1 MFSDR
6 LEKITNCLLQCE
18 EDHSANIHRLTALC
32 GEELGAA
39 CALYNRLEGDL
50 LCSLGQWQ
58 TPQDYKASDSPE
70 GHICYDVIKGD
81 CNDAVLIRDLPSTH
95 YAETDPNVRAYSL
108 QTYLGHAVISEGK
121 AVGSLCVVYQTDY
134 VPAEDDKRFLKFI
147 ASAIGHEDTR
157 WKSKEALS
165 LSVSLLKAT
174 LEATAD
180 GILVVDTKGRIVDFN
195 ERFAGMWQLP
205 DDVLAAKDDQVAQ
218 EYVLVQ
224 LKDPQGFIDGVKA
237 LYAQP
242 LANSLDTIEFKDGRV
257 FERLSCP
264 QRLDNKVIGR
274 VWSFRDVTDRKQAE
288 ADLVEEKAFT
298 ENALNILQDVF
309 FVFDLQGRFLRWNK
323 AISEITN
330 YSDEEIS
337 LMKPTDFFLEEDHE
351 RVQKAIQTV
360 IEEGSALLAAS
371 VVTKDGRILPYEYT
385 ASLLRNLEGEP
396 VGISGVGRNVSER
409 KKLEEQLLQA
419 QKMEA
424 VGQLAGGIAHDF
436 NNILSA
442 IMGYGSLLQMQMGK
456 DFPFKKYVDEIMKS
470 AERAAQLT
478 ASLLAFSRKQH
489 IILKP
494 IDLNDLV
501 RDIHKLLS
509 RIIGEDIELELK
521 LSDYPLII
529 MADKVQIEHAIINIA
544 TNARDAMP
552 DGGRMT
558 IMARRH
564 RNGEDFTNIHGS
576 GTRGDYALLSIADTG
591 TGLDDASKEKIFE
604 PFFTT
609 KEVGK
614 GTGLGL
620 SMVYGTIKQHGGYI
634 DVESFPG
641 EGTAF
646 NIYLPLSESRKEIY
660 QQEPPVP
667 QSSRNASETI
677 LLVEDEGAV
686 RQIMR
691 EILEQTG
698 YRVIEAIDG
707 EHALRELQQHR
718 DAIHLLITDII
729 MPKMDGL
736 TLCQKARAIKPGL
749 KSIFISGYHDKILD
763 SKGGDGQE
771 KNYLSK
777 PFTAGQF
784 LKMVRETCDN

>member
-1 MFSDR
+1 M
-6 LEKITNCLLQCE
+6 K
-18 EDHSANIHRLTALC
+18 
-32 GEELGAA
+32 G
-39 CALYNRLEGDL
+39 
-50 LCSLGQWQ
+50 
-58 TPQDYKASDSPE
+58 TP
-70 GHICYDVIKGD
+70 I
-81 CNDAVLIRDLPSTH
+81 
-95 YAETDPNVRAYSL
+95 
-108 QTYLGHAVISEGK
+108 
-121 AVGSLCVVYQTDY
+121 
-134 VPAEDDKRFLKFI
+134 
-147 ASAIGHEDTR
+147 
-157 WKSKEALS
+157 
-165 LSVSLLKAT
+165 
-174 LEATAD
+174 
-180 GILVVDTKGRIVDFN
+180 
-195 ERFAGMWQLP
+195 
-205 DDVLAAKDDQVAQ
+205 
-218 EYVLVQ
+218 
-224 LKDPQGFIDGVKA
+224 
-237 LYAQP
+237 
-242 LANSLDTIEFKDGRV
+242 
-257 FERLSCP
+257 
-264 QRLDNKVIGR
+264 
-274 VWSFRDVTDRKQAE
+274 
-288 ADLVEEKAFT
+288 
-298 ENALNILQDVF
+298 
-309 FVFDLQGRFLRWNK
+309 
-323 AISEITN
+323 
-330 YSDEEIS
+330 
-337 LMKPTDFFLEEDHE
+337 
-351 RVQKAIQTV
+351 
-360 IEEGSALLAAS
+360 
-371 VVTKDGRILPYEYT
+371 
-385 ASLLRNLEGEP
+385 
-396 VGISGVGRNVSER
+396 GISGVGRNLSER

-456 DFPFKKYVDEIMKS
+456 DFPFKKHVDEIMKS

-509 RIIGEDIELELK
+509 RVIGEDIELELK

-564 RNGEDFTNIHGS
+564 RNNEDFINIRGS

-641 EGTAF
+641 KGTAF

-660 QQEPPVP
+660 QQEPPVL

-698 YRVIEAIDG
+698 YRVVEAIDG

-736 TLCQKARAIKPGL
+736 TLCQKAQVIKPGL

-771 KNYLSK
+771 KHYLSK

-784 LKMVRETCDN
+784 LKIVRETCDN

>member
-1 MFSDR
+1 M
-6 LEKITNCLLQCE
+6 
-18 EDHSANIHRLTALC
+18 
-32 GEELGAA
+32 
-39 CALYNRLEGDL
+39 
-50 LCSLGQWQ
+50 
-58 TPQDYKASDSPE
+58 
-70 GHICYDVIKGD
+70 
-81 CNDAVLIRDLPSTH
+81 
-95 YAETDPNVRAYSL
+95 
-108 QTYLGHAVISEGK
+108 
-121 AVGSLCVVYQTDY
+121 
-134 VPAEDDKRFLKFI
+134 LK
-147 ASAIGHEDTR
+147 
-157 WKSKEALS
+157 
-165 LSVSLLKAT
+165 
-174 LEATAD
+174 
-180 GILVVDTKGRIVDFN
+180 
-195 ERFAGMWQLP
+195 
-205 DDVLAAKDDQVAQ
+205 
-218 EYVLVQ
+218 
-224 LKDPQGFIDGVKA
+224 
-237 LYAQP
+237 
-242 LANSLDTIEFKDGRV
+242 
-257 FERLSCP
+257 
-264 QRLDNKVIGR
+264 
-274 VWSFRDVTDRKQAE
+274 
-288 ADLVEEKAFT
+288 
-298 ENALNILQDVF
+298 
-309 FVFDLQGRFLRWNK
+309 
-323 AISEITN
+323 
-330 YSDEEIS
+330 
-337 LMKPTDFFLEEDHE
+337 
-351 RVQKAIQTV
+351 
-360 IEEGSALLAAS
+360 
-371 VVTKDGRILPYEYT
+371 
-385 ASLLRNLEGEP
+385 NLEGQP

-419 QKMEA
+419 QKMEV

-442 IMGYGSLLQMQMGK
+442 IMGYGSLLQIKMGK
-456 DFPFKKYVDEIMKS
+456 DFPFIKYVDEIMKS

-489 IILKP
+489 IILRP

-529 MADKVQIEHAIINIA
+529 MGDKVQIEHAVINIA

-564 RNGEDFTNIHGS
+564 RHGEDFINIHGIRN
-576 GTRGDYALLSIADTG
+576 RGDFALLSIADNG
-591 TGLDDASKEKIFE
+591 TGMDDASKEKIFE

-620 SMVYGTIKQHGGYI
+620 SMVYGTIKQHKGYI

-646 NIYLPLSESRKEIY
+646 NIYLPMSESNKETN

-667 QSSRNASETI
+667 QSSPNASEII
-677 LLVEDEGAV
+677 LLVEDEGPV

-698 YRVIEAIDG
+698 YRVIEAVDG

-749 KSIFISGYHDKILD
+749 KSLFISGYHDKILD
-763 SKGGDGQE
+763 SKGGRRTGKTLPLQTLHGRTVSEDGKRNVRQL
-771 KNYLSK
+771 KDRPSQCLGMMPGQLNCRQWTPRTTLHRSAVFLSYHDQQRVILVKK
-777 PFTAGQF
+777 PDVFIEFTIKELPAF
-784 LKMVRETCDN
+784 FIRCVHVYEAVPR